1 MFIRTENFQTFIRLY
16 PVVTFI
22 LALQAVLWLF
32 FSLPA
37 HSVVLWRDT
46 VTGYNLGVANGE
58 WWRLITPICCTPV
71 SHICCLIPCP
81 SFYLPQLWNAC
92 WEKRIF
98 FPLGPSRRAFYLWYE
113 LVFQRKPFIPH
124 LGTSTRNTA
133 H

>member
-1 MFIRTENFQTFIRLY
+1 MRRHRALY
-16 PVVTFI
+16 PVHGDVNKWK
-22 LALQAVLWLF
+22 AAAVDMRPGSSSLF
-32 FSLPA
+32 
-37 HSVVLWRDT
+37 
-46 VTGYNLGVANGE
+46 
-58 WWRLITPICCTPV
+58 
-71 SHICCLIPCP
+71 
-81 SFYLPQLWNAC
+81 